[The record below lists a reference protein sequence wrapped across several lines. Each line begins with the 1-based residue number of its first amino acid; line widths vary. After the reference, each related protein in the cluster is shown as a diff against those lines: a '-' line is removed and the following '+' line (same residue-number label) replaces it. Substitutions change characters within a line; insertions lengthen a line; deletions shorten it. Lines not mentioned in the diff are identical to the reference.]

1 MDKNIEIIETIKI
14 TNPNKVFFDTPQV
27 TKKDIALYY
36 QKIAKR
42 MLPYLEERLISSIRC
57 PDGNCGECFF
67 KKHLGTN
74 NEGIGTIKIS
84 NNNDNKEDYYYIKTI
99 TGLISEVQM
108 NTVEFHIWGSR
119 ISNLEKPDMIV
130 FDLDPDEKLSLDA
143 VRQGVRDLKQILDE
157 LSLVSFLKTSGGKG
171 YHVVIPL
178 KPSASWS
185 KVREFSK
192 KIAVLMEAKYPDKY
206 VSNLKKE
213 YRKNKIFIDWIRNNK
228 GATSVAPY
236 SVRMKDK
243 PTVSMPIKWSE
254 LDKVEPN
261 SITIEEAIKKLK
273 NKDAWENFFQINQK
287 IND

>member
-1 MDKNIEIIETIKI
+1 MSKNIEVVETIKI
-14 TNPNKVFFDTPQV
+14 TNPNKVFFNNPEV

-57 PDGNCGECFF
+57 PDGNCGKCFF

-74 NEGIGTIKIS
+74 NEGIGVVEIS
-84 NNNDNKEDYYYIKTI
+84 NDNDNKEDYYYIKSTS
-99 TGLISEVQM
+99 GLISEVQM

-119 ISNLEKPDMIV
+119 VGNLEKPDMIV
-130 FDLDPDEKLSLDA
+130 FDLDPDEKLNLGA
-143 VRQGVRDLKQILDE
+143 VRDGVRDLKQILDE

-178 KPSASWS
+178 KTSASWT

-192 KIAVLMEAKYPDKY
+192 KIAMLMEAKYPDKY

-236 SVRMKDK
+236 SLRMKDK

-261 SITIEEAIKKLK
+261 GITIEEAIRRFK
-273 NKDAWENFFQINQK
+273 NKDPWESFFQINQK
-287 IND
+287 IN